1 MITYNCSF
9 YNAVIHTKIQT
20 ICCARS
26 TQNRLCRT
34 HTIGRDSLLQTVCKT
49 TAGNRRELP
58 SLLNHTGNRIRK
70 IGASD
75 TVHDHAAHRKFSII
89 WLAPCLTLDDGS

>member
-34 HTIGRDSLLQTVCKT
+34 HTIGSDSLLQTVCKT
-49 TAGNRRELP
+49 TAGTRRELP
-58 SLLNHTGNRIRK
+58 SLLNHSGNRIRK
-70 IGASD
+70 I
-75 TVHDHAAHRKFSII
+75 
-89 WLAPCLTLDDGS
+89 